1 MKVANVL
8 SILSDAWDKFATLFI
23 AFSFGF
29 IVLFAIPIAF
39 ISNVRESAY
48 NITVAQQH
56 VDDGSWK
63 CYLSGELVE
72 PGSVDITQY
81 TYKVFS
87 DKETVYLVPKQ
98 DEIHETTYIPVYSF
112 H

>member
-8 SILSDAWDKFATLFI
+8 SVLYDAWSKFTTLFI
-23 AFSFGF
+23 AFAFGF
-29 IVLFAIPIAF
+29 IVLFAIPYAF
-39 ISNVRESAY
+39 ISCVQESNYNV
-48 NITVAQQH
+48 TVAQQH

-72 PGSVDITQY
+72 PGSIDITQY
-81 TYKVFS
+81 TYKLFS

-98 DEIHETTYIPVYSF
+98 DEIHQTTYMPIYSF
-112 H
+112 K